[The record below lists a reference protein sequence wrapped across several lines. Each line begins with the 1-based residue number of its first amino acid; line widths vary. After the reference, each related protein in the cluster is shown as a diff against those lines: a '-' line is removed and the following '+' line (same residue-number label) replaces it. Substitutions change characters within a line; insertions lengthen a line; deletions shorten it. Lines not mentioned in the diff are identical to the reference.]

1 MYEARGTRLRALC
14 VSVVDI
20 VVTLAPL
27 PEAQMARIRLN
38 LIVAIAALTAG
49 ASSSSAQAPEAIP
62 AKYRDA
68 ANRII
73 AAAQADSA
81 GAWNRI
87 AELADRFGHRLSGST
102 ALEEAIAWTAST
114 MTKDGL
120 DNVRREKVMVP
131 QWVRGAESL
140 ELVSPRRQKL
150 PMLGL
155 GGSIATP
162 PGGITAE
169 VMVVAS
175 FEELI
180 TRAAEAKGKI
190 VLYDAEWR
198 DYGYNGAFRR
208 QGAIAAAKAGALASL
223 ARAAGPYSMRT
234 PHTGNMSYDSTVTKI
249 PHASV
254 TAEDA
259 MMMRRMISRGE
270 KVRVTLTM
278 SAKMLPDAESANVMG
293 ELRGREK
300 PGEIVVMGGHIDSW
314 DVGQGAMDD
323 AGGVVVAW
331 EAIRL
336 LKKLGLTPRRT
347 IRVVGWTNEENG
359 GRGGAAYRDM
369 HQKET
374 HQLAIES
381 DGGVFSPLGFG
392 FTGSPA
398 ARAIIEAIGSLLT
411 PINAAKIE
419 PSGGGADIGP
429 IMATGV
435 PGMGLN
441 VDGTRYFWFH
451 HTDADTPDKL
461 DRAEVQRCVAAMAV
475 MAYIAADI
483 EQSLPRQ

>member
-1 MYEARGTRLRALC
+1 MWGAGRNTGPASDLKFRTSPPHTHTTMLRRHLRTGTL
-14 VSVVDI
+14 
-20 VVTLAPL
+20 LASIL
-27 PEAQMARIRLN
+27 FVLADASAFAQ
-38 LIVAIAALTAG
+38 T
-49 ASSSSAQAPEAIP
+49 PDAIP
-62 AKYRDA
+62 AKYRAVAD
-68 ANRII
+68 RII
-73 AAAQADSA
+73 KAAQADSSA
-81 GAWNRI
+81 AWDRI
-87 AELADRFGHRLSGST
+87 AELTDRFGHRLSGST
-102 ALEEAIAWTAST
+102 

-120 DNVRREKVMVP
+120 ENVRREKVMVP
-131 QWVRGAESL
+131 HWVRGTESL
-140 ELVSPRRQKL
+140 ELVAPRRQKL

-162 PGGITAE
+162 AAGITAE

-175 FEELI
+175 FEEL
-180 TRAAEAKGKI
+180 TARASEAKGKI

-208 QGAIAAAKAGALASL
+208 QGAIAAAKAGAVASL
-223 ARAAGPYSMRT
+223 ARSAGPYSMRT
-234 PHTGNMSYDSTVTKI
+234 PHTGNMSYDSTVRKI

-254 TAEDA
+254 TAEDV
-259 MMMRRMISRGE
+259 MMMRRMINRGE
-270 KVRVTLTM
+270 KVRVTLKM
-278 SAKMLPDAESANVMG
+278 SARTLPDAESANVMG
-293 ELRGREK
+293 ELRGSEK
-300 PGEIVVMGGHIDSW
+300 PNEVVVMGGHIDSW

-359 GRGGAAYRDM
+359 GRGGAAYRDA
-369 HQKET
+369 HQNET

-398 ARAIIEAIGSLLT
+398 ARSIIEAIGTLLA
-411 PINAAKIE
+411 PVNAGNIE
-419 PSGGGADIGP
+419 ASGGGADIAP

-461 DRAEVQRCVAAMAV
+461 DKAEVQRCVAVMAV

-483 EQSLPRQ
+483 EQSLPR

>member
-1 MYEARGTRLRALC
+1 MARSVFAFSWRSLSAAAGLFGAVNLRAQ
-14 VSVVDI
+14 
-20 VVTLAPL
+20 TPA
-27 PEAQMARIRLN
+27 E
-38 LIVAIAALTAG
+38 
-49 ASSSSAQAPEAIP
+49 IP
-62 AKYRDA
+62 AKYA
-68 ANRII
+68 AVANRII
-73 AAAQADSA
+73 AAAQADSGA
-81 GAWNRI
+81 AWNRI
-87 AELADRFGHRLSGST
+87 AELTDKFGHRLSGSA
-102 ALEEAIAWTAST
+102 ALEQAIAWTAEA

-120 DNVRREKVMVP
+120 QNVRREKVMVP
-131 QWVRGAESL
+131 HWVRGAESL
-140 ELVSPRRQKL
+140 ELVAPRRQFL

-162 PGGITAE
+162 AAGITAE
-169 VMVVAS
+169 VMVVAT
-175 FEELI
+175 FEEL
-180 TRAAEAKGKI
+180 TARAAEAKGKI

-198 DYGYNGAFRR
+198 DYGFNGSFRR
-208 QGAIAAAKAGALASL
+208 LGAIAAGKVGAVASL
-223 ARAAGPYSMRT
+223 ARSAGPYSMRT
-234 PHTGNMSYDSTVTKI
+234 PHTGNMSYDSTVTRI

-259 MMMRRMISRGE
+259 MMIRRMINRGE
-270 KVRVTLTM
+270 KVRVTLKM
-278 SAKMLPDAESANVMG
+278 SAQTLPDAESANVMG

-300 PGEIVVMGGHIDSW
+300 PNEVVVMGGHIDSW

-331 EAIRL
+331 EAIKL

-359 GRGGAAYRDM
+359 SKGGAAYRDA
-369 HQKET
+369 HKDEV

-381 DGGVFSPLGFG
+381 DGGVFSPTGFG

-398 ARAIIEAIGSLLT
+398 ARAIVEAIGGLLA
-411 PINAAKIE
+411 PIKASTIG

-429 IMATGV
+429 IMTTGV

-441 VDGTRYFWFH
+441 VDDTRYFWFH

-461 DRAEVQRCVAAMAV
+461 DRAEVQRCVAVMAV

-483 EQSLPRQ
+483 EQSLPR

>member
-1 MYEARGTRLRALC
+1 MRRSALLHAFP
-14 VSVVDI
+14 VAAISF
-20 VVTLAPL
+20 A
-27 PEAQMARIRLN
+27 
-38 LIVAIAALTAG
+38 AIATALP
-49 ASSSSAQAPEAIP
+49 AQAPEAIP

-87 AELADRFGHRLSGST
+87 AELTDRFGHRLSGSA
-102 ALEEAIAWTAST
+102 ALEQAIAWTAST
-114 MTKDGL
+114 MTSDGL
-120 DNVRREKVMVP
+120 ENVRREKVMVP
-131 QWVRGAESL
+131 HWVRGTESL
-140 ELVSPRRQKL
+140 TLVAPRRQPL

-162 PGGITAE
+162 PGGITAD

-175 FEELI
+175 FEEL
-180 TRAAEAKGKI
+180 TQRASEAKGKI

-208 QGAIAAAKAGALASL
+208 LGAIAAAKAGAVASL
-223 ARAAGPYSMRT
+223 ARSAGPYGIRT
-234 PHTGNMSYDSTVTKI
+234 PHTGSMSYDSTVQKI

-259 MMMRRMISRGE
+259 MMIRRMINRGE

-300 PGEIVVMGGHIDSW
+300 PDEIVVMGGHIDSW

-398 ARAIIEAIGSLLT
+398 ARAVIEAIGGLLA
-411 PINAAKIE
+411 PIGAGTIGA
-419 PSGGGADIGP
+419 SGGGADIGP

-441 VDGTRYFWFH
+441 VDGTRYFWYH
-451 HTDADTPDKL
+451 HTEADTPDKL
-461 DRAEVQRCVAAMAV
+461 DRAEVQRCVAVMAV

-483 EQSLPRQ
+483 EQTMPR

>member
-1 MYEARGTRLRALC
+1 MRKISLSLYAALVTVTAAAPLRAQ
-14 VSVVDI
+14 SPD
-20 VVTLAPL
+20 
-27 PEAQMARIRLN
+27 
-38 LIVAIAALTAG
+38 
-49 ASSSSAQAPEAIP
+49 AIP
-62 AKYRDA
+62 AKYRDI

-87 AELADRFGHRLSGST
+87 AELTDRFGHRLSGSI
-102 ALEEAIAWTAST
+102 ALEQAIDWTAAA
-114 MTKDGL
+114 MTRDGL
-120 DNVRREKVMVP
+120 ANVRKEKVLVP
-131 QWVRGAESL
+131 HWVRGAESL
-140 ELVSPRRQKL
+140 ELVAPRRQLL

-162 PGGITAE
+162 VGGITAE

-175 FEELI
+175 FDEL
-180 TRAAEAKGKI
+180 TQRSAEAKGKI

-208 QGAIAAAKAGALASL
+208 LGAIAAAKVGAVASL
-223 ARAAGPYSMRT
+223 ARSAGPYGMRT
-234 PHTGNMSYDSTVTKI
+234 PHTGSMSYDSTVTKI

-259 MMMRRMISRGE
+259 LMMRRMIVRGE
-270 KVRVTLTM
+270 RVRVTLNM
-278 SAKMLPDAESANVMG
+278 SARMLGDAQSHNVMG
-293 ELRGREK
+293 ELRGGDK
-300 PGEIVVMGGHIDSW
+300 ANEIVVMGGHIDSW

-331 EAIRL
+331 EALRL

-347 IRVVGWTNEENG
+347 IRAVGWTNEENG
-359 GRGGAAYRDM
+359 MRGGNAYRDA
-369 HQKET
+369 HKDEP

-381 DGGVFSPLGFG
+381 DGGVFSPTGFG

-398 ARAIIEAIGSLLT
+398 ARKLVESIATLLAPIGAST
-411 PINAAKIE
+411 IG

-435 PGMGLN
+435 PGMGLD

-461 DRAEVQRCVAAMAV
+461 NPAEVQRCVAVMAI
-475 MAYIAADI
+475 MAYIAADL
-483 EQSLPRQ
+483 EQSLR

>member
-1 MYEARGTRLRALC
+1 
-14 VSVVDI
+14 
-20 VVTLAPL
+20 
-27 PEAQMARIRLN
+27 
-38 LIVAIAALTAG
+38 
-49 ASSSSAQAPEAIP
+49 
-62 AKYRDA
+62 
-68 ANRII
+68 
-73 AAAQADSA
+73 
-81 GAWNRI
+81 
-87 AELADRFGHRLSGST
+87 
-102 ALEEAIAWTAST
+102 
-114 MTKDGL
+114 
-120 DNVRREKVMVP
+120 MVP
-131 QWVRGAESL
+131 HWVRGEESL
-140 ELVSPRRQKL
+140 DLVLPRKQRL

-155 GGSIATP
+155 GGSIGTP
-162 PGGITAE
+162 KGGITAE

-175 FEELI
+175 FEELKA
-180 TRAAEAKGKI
+180 RASEAKGKI

-208 QGAIAAAKAGALASL
+208 LGAIEAARAGAVASL

-234 PHTGNMSYDSTVTKI
+234 PHTGSMSYDSTVTRI

-259 MMMRRMISRGE
+259 MMMRRMIARGQ
-270 KVRVTLTM
+270 KVSVTLTM
-278 SAKMLPDAESANVMG
+278 NAQTLPDAQSHNVMG

-300 PGEIVVMGGHIDSW
+300 PNEIVVMGGHIDSW

-336 LKKLGLTPRRT
+336 LKRLGLTPRRT
-347 IRVVGWTNEENG
+347 IRAVGWTNEENG
-359 GRGGAAYRDM
+359 MRGGNAYRDM
-369 HQKET
+369 HKQEP

-392 FTGSPA
+392 FTGTPE
-398 ARAIIEAIGSLLT
+398 ARKAVEAIGSLLV
-411 PINAAKIE
+411 PIGAGKIG

-435 PGMGLN
+435 PGMGLE

-461 DRAEVQRCVAAMAV
+461 DPKEVQRCVAVMAV
-475 MAYIAADI
+475 MAYIAADL
-483 EQSLPRQ
+483 EQSLR

>member
-1 MYEARGTRLRALC
+1 MVLLSPFAGSARALLLC
-14 VSVVDI
+14 
-20 VVTLAPL
+20 VVTFGTPTMPLA
-27 PEAQMARIRLN
+27 
-38 LIVAIAALTAG
+38 
-49 ASSSSAQAPEAIP
+49 AQAPDAIP
-62 AKYRDA
+62 AKYADI

-87 AELADRFGHRLSGST
+87 AELTDRFGHRLSGST
-102 ALEEAIAWTAST
+102 ALEEAISWTAAT

-120 DNVRREKVMVP
+120 ENVRREKVMVP
-131 QWVRGAESL
+131 HWVRGAESL
-140 ELVSPRRQKL
+140 ELVAPRRQLL

-162 PGGITAE
+162 AGGITAE

-175 FEELI
+175 FDEL
-180 TRAAEAKGKI
+180 TRRASEAKGKI

-208 QGAIAAAKAGALASL
+208 QGAIAAAKAGAVASL
-223 ARAAGPYSMRT
+223 ARSAGPYGMRT

-259 MMMRRMISRGE
+259 MMIRRMINRGE
-270 KVRVTLTM
+270 KVRVTLRM
-278 SAKMLPDAESANVMG
+278 SAKMLPDAESHNVMG

-300 PGEIVVMGGHIDSW
+300 PDEIVVMGGHIDSW

-359 GRGGAAYRDM
+359 GRGGAAYRDA
-369 HQKET
+369 HQRET

-392 FTGSPA
+392 FTGSPS
-398 ARAIIEAIGSLLT
+398 ARAVVEAIGGLLG
-411 PINAAKIE
+411 PIKAGKIE
-419 PSGGGADIGP
+419 ASGGGADIAP
-429 IMATGV
+429 LMATGV

-461 DRAEVQRCVAAMAV
+461 DPAEVQRCVAAMAV
-475 MAYIAADI
+475 MAFIAADI
-483 EQSLPRQ
+483 EQALAR

>member
-1 MYEARGTRLRALC
+1 MSRPNSLVGFTF
-14 VSVVDI
+14 
-20 VVTLAPL
+20 
-27 PEAQMARIRLN
+27 
-38 LIVAIAALTAG
+38 AALAATVF
-49 ASSSSAQAPEAIP
+49 ASRTSAQALEAIP
-62 AKYRDA
+62 AKYA
-68 ANRII
+68 EVANRII
-73 AAAQADSA
+73 KAAQADSA

-87 AELADRFGHRLSGST
+87 AELSDRFGHRLSGSA
-102 ALEEAIAWTAST
+102 ALEQAIAWTAST

-131 QWVRGAESL
+131 HWVRGNESL
-140 ELVSPRRQKL
+140 ELVAPRRQKL

-175 FEELI
+175 FEEL
-180 TRAAEAKGKI
+180 TARAAEAKGKI

-208 QGAIAAAKAGALASL
+208 QGAIAAAKAGAIASL
-223 ARAAGPYSMRT
+223 ARSAGPYGMRT
-234 PHTGNMSYDSTVTKI
+234 PHTGNMSYDSTVKKI

-254 TAEDA
+254 TEEDSK
-259 MMMRRMISRGE
+259 MIRRMIDRGE

-278 SAKMLPDAESANVMG
+278 SAKTLPDAESANVMG

-300 PGEIVVMGGHIDSW
+300 PDEIVAMGGHIDSW
-314 DVGQGAMDD
+314 DVGMGAMDD

-398 ARAIIEAIGSLLT
+398 ARSIIEAIGSLLA
-411 PINAAKIE
+411 PINAGKIE
-419 PSGGGADIGP
+419 ASGGGADIAP

-441 VDGTRYFWFH
+441 VDGTRYFWYH

-461 DRAEVQRCVAAMAV
+461 DKAEVQRCVAVMAV

-483 EQSLPRQ
+483 EQSLPR

>member
-1 MYEARGTRLRALC
+1 MTIFRPTFRTLVTGALL
-14 VSVVDI
+14 S
-20 VVTLAPL
+20 
-27 PEAQMARIRLN
+27 
-38 LIVAIAALTAG
+38 AAS
-49 ASSSSAQAPEAIP
+49 ASSLSAQAPAEIP
-62 AKYRDA
+62 AKYREI

-81 GAWNRI
+81 AAWNRI
-87 AELADRFGHRLSGST
+87 AELTDRFGHRLSGSV
-102 ALEEAIAWTAST
+102 ALEQAIDWTVDA
-114 MTKDGL
+114 MKRDGL
-120 DNVRREKVMVP
+120 DNVKKEAVMVP
-131 QWVRGAESL
+131 HWVRGEESL
-140 ELVSPRRQKL
+140 DLVLPRKQRL

-155 GGSIATP
+155 GGSIGTP
-162 PGGITAE
+162 KGGITAD

-175 FEELI
+175 FEELKA
-180 TRAAEAKGKI
+180 RASEAKGKI

-208 QGAIAAAKAGALASL
+208 LGAIEAARAGAVASL

-234 PHTGNMSYDSTVTKI
+234 PHTGSMSYDSTVARI

-259 MMMRRMISRGE
+259 MMMRRMIARGQ
-270 KVRVTLTM
+270 KVSVTLTM
-278 SAKMLPDAESANVMG
+278 DAQTLPDAQSHNVMG

-300 PGEIVVMGGHIDSW
+300 PNEIVVMGGHLDSW

-347 IRVVGWTNEENG
+347 IRAVGWTNEENG
-359 GRGGAAYRDM
+359 MRGGNAYRDM
-369 HQKET
+369 HKQEP

-392 FTGSPA
+392 FTGTPE
-398 ARAIIEAIGSLLT
+398 ARKAVEAIGSLLV
-411 PINAAKIE
+411 PIGAGKIG

-435 PGMGLN
+435 PGMGLE

-461 DRAEVQRCVAAMAV
+461 DPKEVQRCVAVMAV
-475 MAYIAADI
+475 MAYIAADL
-483 EQSLPRQ
+483 EQSLR

>member
-1 MYEARGTRLRALC
+1 MPRPTAF
-14 VSVVDI
+14 
-20 VVTLAPL
+20 
-27 PEAQMARIRLN
+27 
-38 LIVAIAALTAG
+38 AALLLL
-49 ASSSSAQAPEAIP
+49 ASAAPILPAQSPDAIP
-62 AKYRDA
+62 ARYRDV

-73 AAAQADSA
+73 AAADADSA

-87 AELADRFGHRLSGST
+87 AELSDRFGHRLSGSV
-102 ALEEAIAWTAST
+102 ALEQAINWTAAT
-114 MTKDGL
+114 MTRDGL
-120 DNVRREKVMVP
+120 ENVRREKVMVP
-131 QWVRGAESL
+131 HWVRGAESL
-140 ELVSPRRQKL
+140 ELVAPRRQLL

-175 FEELI
+175 FEEL
-180 TRAAEAKGKI
+180 TARAAEAKGKI

-198 DYGYNGAFRR
+198 DYGFNGSFRR
-208 QGAIAAAKAGALASL
+208 LGAIAAAKAGAVASL
-223 ARAAGPYSMRT
+223 ARSAGPYSMRT
-234 PHTGNMSYDSTVTKI
+234 PHTGNMSYDSTVTRI

-259 MMMRRMISRGE
+259 MMIRRMINRGE
-270 KVRVTLTM
+270 KVRVTLKM
-278 SAKMLPDAESANVMG
+278 SAQMLPDAESHNVMG

-300 PGEIVVMGGHIDSW
+300 PDEIVVMGGHIDSW
-314 DVGQGAMDD
+314 DVGQGSMDD

-359 GRGGAAYRDM
+359 GRGGPAYRDA
-369 HQKET
+369 HQHEK

-381 DGGVFSPLGFG
+381 DGGVFAPLGFG

-398 ARAIIEAIGSLLT
+398 ARAIIEAIGSLLK
-411 PINAAKIE
+411 PINAGKIE
-419 PSGGGADIGP
+419 ASGGGADIAA

-461 DRAEVQRCVAAMAV
+461 SPAEVQRCVAAMAV
-475 MAYIAADI
+475 MAFIAADL
-483 EQSLPRQ
+483 EQTLPR

>member
-1 MYEARGTRLRALC
+1 MSPGLDGGRRTTEIGGIRTSPRTMDMPMVRSAL
-14 VSVVDI
+14 
-20 VVTLAPL
+20 L
-27 PEAQMARIRLN
+27 
-38 LIVAIAALTAG
+38 AALSFAAVASPL
-49 ASSSSAQAPEAIP
+49 ASSLSAQAPDAIP
-62 AKYRDA
+62 AKYA
-68 ANRII
+68 TIANRII

-87 AELADRFGHRLSGST
+87 AELSDRFGHRLSGSK
-102 ALEEAIAWTAST
+102 ALEDAIRWTAAT
-114 MTKDGL
+114 MEQDGL
-120 DNVRREKVMVP
+120 VNVKREKVMVP
-131 QWVRGAESL
+131 HWVRGAESL
-140 ELVSPRRQKL
+140 ELVAPRRQLL

-162 PGGITAE
+162 AGGITAE

-175 FEELI
+175 FEELAQ
-180 TRAAEAKGKI
+180 RASEAKGKI

-208 QGAIAAAKAGALASL
+208 TGAIAAAKAGAVASL

-254 TAEDA
+254 TSEDA
-259 MMMRRMISRGE
+259 MMIRRMINRGE
-270 KVRVTLTM
+270 TVRVTLTM
-278 SAKMLPDAESANVMG
+278 SAQMLPDAESHNVMG

-300 PGEIVVMGGHIDSW
+300 PDEIVVMGGHIDSW

-347 IRVVGWTNEENG
+347 IRAVGWTNEENG
-359 GRGGAAYRDM
+359 GRGGPAYRDA
-369 HQKET
+369 HRNEV

-398 ARAIIEAIGSLLT
+398 ARAIITSIASLLN
-411 PINAAKIE
+411 PINAGKIE
-419 PSGGGADIGP
+419 ASGGGADIAA

-461 DRAEVQRCVAAMAV
+461 NPAEVQRCVAVMAV

-483 EQSLPRQ
+483 EQALPR